1 MSSMNASISAIL
13 NKPNKTTDDLQQVI
27 DEWHQNLLRNE
38 EHLLQFANQL
48 EQKQQSLNQ
57 TTNSII
63 QTQNLLA
70 NLEKNLQQFQLS
82 VQTLAKYND
91 ELESSVEKLN
101 ADSKS
106 LLPNIRSNLKTD
118 QDRSIT
124 YELMDSVDTDLSE
137 LDQTMKQINNALQIN
152 TDQSI
157 LKTTDELQTCFH
169 DVHNLQET
177 IKQIKIE

>member
-1 MSSMNASISAIL
+1 MSSINGSISAIL

-91 ELESSVEKLN
+91 ELETSVEQLN
-101 ADSKS
+101 AD
-106 LLPNIRSNLKTD
+106 N
-118 QDRSIT
+118 RSIT
-124 YELMDSVDTDLSE
+124 YELMDSVDTHLNE

-152 TDQSI
+152 TDHSI